1 MVPTSD
7 IDAASFNTSDTPD
20 APDNLH
26 LSILAMSGSAAS
38 VDTLTRPD
46 SRAKA
51 ADVGDRRQT
60 IDGFAPGKDLC
71 RESAVFA
78 DP

>member
-26 LSILAMSGSAAS
+26 LSI
-38 VDTLTRPD
+38 
-46 SRAKA
+46 
-51 ADVGDRRQT
+51 VGGRGATETAGDAT
-60 IDGFAPGKDLC
+60 TA
-71 RESAVFA
+71 
-78 DP
+78 

>member
-26 LSILAMSGSAAS
+26 LSI
-38 VDTLTRPD
+38 V
-46 SRAKA
+46 
-51 ADVGDRRQT
+51 DRRS
-60 IDGFAPGKDLC
+60 LC
-71 RESAVFA
+71 SVHSSTGL
-78 DP
+78 

>member
-26 LSILAMSGSAAS
+26 LSIVVGRGARQFALCG
-38 VDTLTRPD
+38 LHGLIHRPLQC
-46 SRAKA
+46 SRAIA
-51 ADVGDRRQT
+51 ALQDMPGVRLFVG
-60 IDGFAPGKDLC
+60 LC
-71 RESAVFA
+71 VASGL
-78 DP
+78 